1 MGGFARRAISLIQ
14 KYAFALKGQVQTT
27 TGLETNDYW
36 SVLKR
41 LFVSYAN
48 NYSIA
53 LRANSGLSAIDYCF
67 TPPPQGGSLSER
79 LHSASTACEAVCSNV
94 LTMLSD
100 GTIKKEEP
108 DLQIGLAL
116 HLV

>member
-1 MGGFARRAISLIQ
+1 MYRLREMGGFARRAISLIQ

-67 TPPPQGGSLSER
+67 TPPPQEGSLSEATFSI
-79 LHSASTACEAVCSNV
+79 HSLRGSVLQCPDDAV
-94 LTMLSD
+94 
-100 GTIKKEEP
+100 
-108 DLQIGLAL
+108 
-116 HLV
+116 

>member
-27 TGLETNDYW
+27 TGLQTNDYW

-53 LRANSGLSAIDYCF
+53 LRANSGLSAIDYCSHHTLKKVRF
-67 TPPPQGGSLSER
+67 QRGYIQHPQPARQCAPMS
-79 LHSASTACEAVCSNV
+79 
-94 LTMLSD
+94 
-100 GTIKKEEP
+100 
-108 DLQIGLAL
+108 
-116 HLV
+116 

>member
-1 MGGFARRAISLIQ
+1 MINKSICRGLLVCMR
-14 KYAFALKGQVQTT
+14 TT
-27 TGLETNDYW
+27 IG
-36 SVLKR
+36 SGAKR

-67 TPPPQGGSLSER
+67 TPHPQEGSLSER

-94 LTMLSD
+94 LRMLSD
-100 GTIKKEEP
+100 GTIKRKS
-108 DLQIGLAL
+108 QTYT
-116 HLV
+116 